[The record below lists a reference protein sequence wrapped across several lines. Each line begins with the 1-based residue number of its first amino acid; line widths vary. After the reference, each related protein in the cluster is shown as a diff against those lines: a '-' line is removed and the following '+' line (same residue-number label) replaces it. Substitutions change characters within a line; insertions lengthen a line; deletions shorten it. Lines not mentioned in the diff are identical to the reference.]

1 MSSDLADHAELADAF
16 YPGTL
21 QGLAD
26 ELWRMNKEIH
36 DLRAQRDA
44 VEAILLAWSAK
55 RHDGADEPFRVGE
68 VIQGKIAPPVRA
80 VWRMTDTNPAKW
92 EPRLQFERRDQ
103 AQGR

>member
-1 MSSDLADHAELADAF
+1 MNDLAEHADLMEAF
-16 YPGTL
+16 DPCTIPS
-21 QGLAD
+21 LAD

-68 VIQGKIAPPVRA
+68 VIRGKNSPPCKA
-80 VWRMTDTNPAKW
+80 IWRMTDTNPAKW
-92 EPRLQFERRDQ
+92 SPRLEFEKPEKK
-103 AQGR
+103 

>member
-1 MSSDLADHAELADAF
+1 MNDLAAHADLISAF
-16 YPGTL
+16 EPCTIPA
-21 QGLAD
+21 LAD

-68 VIQGKIAPPVRA
+68 VIRGNVAPPCRA

-92 EPRLQFERRDQ
+92 EPRLQFDRP
-103 AQGR
+103 AKK